1 MENIQ
6 HTKKPNRQK
15 MTGILGFCYEILYK
29 TQPPTLPHY
38 QFKMAA
44 SNTLVPYNTKSLC
57 ETQQIHTSHIKE
69 AGLHKTQ
76 CIGYLLDC
84 CFCNHGHAQH
94 KVGRNTTPLK

>member
-57 ETQQIHTSHIKE
+57 ETQQIHTSHINE
-69 AGLHKTQ
+69 AGLHKID
-76 CIGYLLDC
+76 CIGYLLDV
-84 CFCNHGHAQH
+84 AS
-94 KVGRNTTPLK
+94 VTMDMRNIK

>member
-44 SNTLVPYNTKSLC
+44 SNTLVPYNTK
-57 ETQQIHTSHIKE
+57 IHTSHINE
-69 AGLHKTQ
+69 AGLHKIE
-76 CIGYLLDC
+76 CIGYLLD
-84 CFCNHGHAQH
+84 AAS
-94 KVGRNTTPLK
+94 VTMDMRNIK